1 MFIPIGLDQTSVRR
15 LPWVSFSII
24 AINLV
29 VFVAVSVAVHSANE
43 AISRRGQAVM
53 SYWTQHP
60 YLEFPTRM
68 LPKGMSEAQRGKFT
82 LLTEGL
88 KSIAG
93 KAPESEEQRR
103 EEQQELDKL
112 VDSLQEA
119 VAYHP
124 FNAWGLVPSHPKAL
138 AFLTS
143 MFMHAGW
150 LHLLGN
156 MLFFYISGPFV
167 EDAFGRPL
175 FAGLYLASGVVSSR
189 VHVAAFPNSEAP
201 LIGASG
207 AIAGIMGAFLVRFVR
222 TKIRFFYFYF
232 IFFFRSGT
240 VDLPAWIVLPL
251 WFLEQLFFAG
261 LTGESGVAYRAH
273 IGGFAFGFVVALA
286 IKFFAIEERF
296 IAPRI
301 EKEISVT
308 QHPALE
314 EGMDLLARGE
324 TAAARDAFQKVL
336 ASEPRNADAH
346 LGIWQSHCQDG
357 TPAQG
362 VEHVVRAMDEELRF
376 SETALALTHWRE
388 MLAATGNGG
397 PGALRFRLGTMLEA
411 TDREAAVEVLR
422 HLAADAGAGLLAE
435 KAGRRLAA
443 LGVAAQAAPAGP
455 VAPPAARPETP
466 APPDSVF
473 TLPAI
478 PTREQPAAG
487 PAQPA
492 SGPFEEAPASAHAM
506 GEQAEFQV
514 LPEGA
519 APEQAFPPLAE
530 PAGLEVEAC
539 SLETLQPEGLMLRA
553 VVGGCE
559 LLPFDEIETVV
570 VGGIAGAERPY
581 LVLDLLL
588 RRSPGE
594 PRKVER
600 LVSSEFD
607 PRYLVGK
614 PDLPA
619 LQAFRE
625 LVRIV
630 AEAADATIAPATLLE
645 PSVKLPTFPSV
656 EDYEREML
664 APLT

>member
-24 AINLV
+24 AINVV
-29 VFVAVSVAVHSANE
+29 VFLAVGVAVHSANE
-43 AISRRGQAVM
+43 SISQRGRAVM
-53 SYWTQHP
+53 SYWTHHP

-68 LPKGMSEAQRGKFT
+68 LPKGMSEAQRERFT

-88 KSIAG
+88 KSTAG
-93 KAPESEEQRR
+93 KAPESEEQRGA
-103 EEQQELDKL
+103 EQQQLDNL

-119 VAYHP
+119 VTYHP
-124 FNAWGLVPSHPKAL
+124 FRAWGLVPAHPKAW

-156 MLFFYISGPFV
+156 MLFFYLSGPFV

-175 FAGLYLASGVVSSR
+175 FAALYLVSGVVSSL
-189 VHVAAFPNSEAP
+189 VHVAALPASEAP

-207 AIAGIMGAFLVRFVR
+207 AIAGVMGAFLVRFAR
-222 TKIRFFYFYF
+222 RKIRFLY
-232 IFFFRSGT
+232 FFFLHGGT
-240 VDLPAWIVLPL
+240 VDVPAWFVLPL
-251 WFLEQLFFAG
+251 WFVQQVFFAG
-261 LTGESGVAYRAH
+261 LTAESGVAYRAH
-273 IGGFAFGFVVALA
+273 VGGFAFGFVAALA

-296 IAPRI
+296 IAPKI

-314 EGMDLLARGE
+314 EGMDLLAKGE
-324 TAAARDAFQKVL
+324 TAAAREAFRKVL
-336 ASEPRNADAH
+336 VSEPRNADAH
-346 LGIWQSHCQDG
+346 LGIWQTHCQDG

-376 SETALALTHWRE
+376 TETALALAHWRE

-397 PGALRFRLGTMLEA
+397 PAALRFRLGTMLEA

-422 HLAADAGAGLLAE
+422 HLAADAGAGLLSE
-435 KAGRRLAA
+435 KAARRLAA
-443 LGVAAQAAPAGP
+443 LGVAAQAAPAAP
-455 VAPPAARPETP
+455 VAPAA
-466 APPDSVF
+466 APPEATAAPESVF
-473 TLPAI
+473 TLPAVQV
-478 PTREQPAAG
+478 PEPPAAV
-487 PAQPA
+487 PAQPV
-492 SGPFEEAPASAHAM
+492 SGPFEQPPVSAPAT
-506 GEQAEFQV
+506 GEPVEFQV

-519 APEQAFPPLAE
+519 APEHAFPPLAE

-570 VGGIAGAERPY
+570 VGGIAGAGRPY

-607 PRYLVGK
+607 PRHVIGQ

-619 LQAFRE
+619 LEAFRE
-625 LVRIV
+625 LVRII
-630 AEAADATIAPATLLE
+630 AEAADATITPATLLE
-645 PSVKLPTFPSV
+645 PAVKLPTFATV
-656 EDYEREML
+656 EDYERNMV

>member
-1 MFIPIGLDQTSVRR
+1 MLIPIGLDQTSVRR

-24 AINLV
+24 AINILV
-29 VFVAVSVAVHSANE
+29 FLAASTAVHSAEE

-68 LPKGMSEAQRGKFT
+68 LPKGMSEAQREKFT

-93 KAPESEEQRR
+93 KAPESEDQRR
-103 EEQQELDKL
+103 EEQRELDGL
-112 VDSLQEA
+112 VDNLQEA
-119 VAYHP
+119 LAYHP
-124 FNAWGLVPSHPKAL
+124 FKAWGLVPAHPKVL

-143 MFMHAGW
+143 LFMHAGW

-175 FAGLYLASGVVSSR
+175 FAALYLASGVVSSL
-189 VHVAAFPNSEAP
+189 VHVAAFPTSEAP
-201 LIGASG
+201 LVGASG

-251 WFLEQLFFAG
+251 WFLQQLFFAG
-261 LTGESGVAYRAH
+261 LTAESGVAYRAH
-273 IGGFAFGFVVALA
+273 VGGFAFGFVAALA

-296 IAPRI
+296 IAPKI

-324 TAAARDAFQKVL
+324 TAAAREAFQKVL

-362 VEHVVRAMDEELRF
+362 VEHVVRAVDEELRF

-422 HLAADAGAGLLAE
+422 HLAADAGAGLLSE
-435 KAGRRLAA
+435 KAARRLTT
-443 LGVAAQAAPAGP
+443 LGVQLPSVAPAAVAPSAAPTEGAVGP
-455 VAPPAARPETP
+455 PGEVFTPPAVHTPERPIVVP
-466 APPDSVF
+466 A
-473 TLPAI
+473 
-478 PTREQPAAG
+478 QPAAG
-487 PAQPA
+487 PFEEERPAQLMSQQPA
-492 SGPFEEAPASAHAM
+492 S
-506 GEQAEFQV
+506 QV
-514 LPEGA
+514 FPEVS
-519 APEQAFPPLAE
+519 APEQTAPPVVQ
-530 PAGLEVEAC
+530 PAGMEVEDC
-539 SLETLQPEGLMLRA
+539 TLDTLQSEGLMLRA
-553 VVGGCE
+553 TVGGCE
-559 LLPFDEIETVV
+559 LLPFAEIERVV
-570 VGGIAGAERPY
+570 VGGITGAEHPY
-581 LVLDLLL
+581 LVLDLVLHP
-588 RRSPGE
+588 SSGE
-594 PRKVER
+594 PRKVQR

-607 PRYLVGK
+607 PRHLVGR

-625 LVRIV
+625 LVRII
-630 AEAADATIAPATLLE
+630 AEGAKAEITPATLLE
-645 PSVKLPTFPSV
+645 PSAQLPTFASV

-664 APLT
+664 AALA

>member
-29 VFVAVSVAVHSANE
+29 VFLAVSVAVHSAEE
-43 AISRRGQAVM
+43 AISRRGRAVT

-68 LPKGMSEAQRGKFT
+68 LPKELSESQREQIRLLSEAA
-82 LLTEGL
+82 
-88 KSIAG
+88 KSVAG
-93 KAPESEEQRR
+93 RAPESEDQRR
-103 EEQQELDKL
+103 EAQWELDGL
-112 VDSLQEA
+112 VDRFQEA
-119 VAYHP
+119 LAYHP
-124 FNAWGLVPSHPKAL
+124 FRAWGLVPAHPKAL

-143 MFMHAGW
+143 LFVHAGW

-175 FAGLYLASGVVSSR
+175 FAALYLASGVVSSL
-189 VHVAAFPNSEAP
+189 VHVAAFPTSEAP

-207 AIAGIMGAFLVRFVR
+207 AIAGIMGAFLVRFAH
-222 TKIRFFYFYF
+222 TKIRFLYFYF
-232 IFFFRSGT
+232 IRGGT

-251 WFLEQLFFAG
+251 WFLQQLFFAG
-261 LTGESGVAYRAH
+261 LARSNGVAFRAH
-273 IGGFAFGFVVALA
+273 VGGFAFGFVVALA
-286 IKFFAIEERF
+286 IKLFAIEERF
-296 IAPRI
+296 IAPQI

-314 EGMDLLARGE
+314 EGMDLLAKGE
-324 TAAARDAFQKVL
+324 TAAAREAFRKVL
-336 ASEPRNADAH
+336 ASEPRNAEAH
-346 LGIWQSHCQDG
+346 LGIWQSHRQDG

-362 VEHVVRAMDEELRF
+362 VEHVVRAVDEELRF

-397 PGALRFRLGTMLEA
+397 PAALRFRLGTMLEA

-422 HLAADAGAGLLAE
+422 HLAADAGAGLLSE
-435 KAGRRLAA
+435 KATRRLAA

-455 VAPPAARPETP
+455 VAPPKAA

-473 TLPAI
+473 TLPAVQT
-478 PTREQPAAG
+478 PGQPPAV
-487 PAQPA
+487 PAQPP
-492 SGPFEEAPASAHAM
+492 SGPFEESAKSAPAT

-570 VGGIAGAERPY
+570 VGGITGPDRPY

-594 PRKVER
+594 PRTVER

-607 PRYLVGK
+607 PRHLVGK

-625 LVRIV
+625 LVRII
-630 AEAADATIAPATLLE
+630 AEAADATITPATLLE
-645 PSVKLPTFPSV
+645 PAVELPTLRRP
-656 EDYEREML
+656 
-664 APLT
+664 APNAQ

>member
-1 MFIPIGLDQTSVRR
+1 MFLHG
-15 LPWVSFSII
+15 
-24 AINLV
+24 
-29 VFVAVSVAVHSANE
+29 
-43 AISRRGQAVM
+43 
-53 SYWTQHP
+53 
-60 YLEFPTRM
+60 
-68 LPKGMSEAQRGKFT
+68 
-82 LLTEGL
+82 
-88 KSIAG
+88 
-93 KAPESEEQRR
+93 
-103 EEQQELDKL
+103 
-112 VDSLQEA
+112 
-119 VAYHP
+119 
-124 FNAWGLVPSHPKAL
+124 
-138 AFLTS
+138 
-143 MFMHAGW
+143 GW

-175 FAGLYLASGVVSSR
+175 FAGLYLVSGVVSSV
-189 VHVAAFPNSEAP
+189 VHVAAFPTSEAP

-207 AIAGIMGAFLVRFVR
+207 AIAGIMGAFLVRFAR
-222 TKIRFFYFYF
+222 RKIRFLY
-232 IFFFRSGT
+232 FFFLHGGT
-240 VDLPAWIVLPL
+240 VDVPAWFVLPL
-251 WFLEQLFFAG
+251 WFVQQIFFAG

-273 IGGFAFGFVVALA
+273 VGGFAFGFVAALA

-296 IAPRI
+296 IAPKI

-314 EGMDLLARGE
+314 EGMDLLAKGQ
-324 TAAARDAFQKVL
+324 TAAAREAFRKVL

-357 TPAQG
+357 TPVQG
-362 VEHVVRAMDEELRF
+362 VEHVVRAVDEELRF

-397 PGALRFRLGTMLEA
+397 PAALRFRLGTMLEA
-411 TDREAAVEVLR
+411 TDRQAAVEVLR
-422 HLAADAGAGLLAE
+422 HLAADTGAGLLSE
-435 KAGRRLAA
+435 KATRRLAA

-455 VAPPAARPETP
+455 VAPPKAP

-473 TLPAI
+473 ALPAVRT
-478 PTREQPAAG
+478 PVQPGAV

-492 SGPFEEAPASAHAM
+492 SGPFEESAQSAPAT

-570 VGGIAGAERPY
+570 VGGITGPDRPY

-594 PRKVER
+594 PRTVER

-607 PRYLVGK
+607 PRHLVGK

-625 LVRIV
+625 LVRII
-630 AEAADATIAPATLLE
+630 AEAADATITPATLLE
-645 PSVKLPTFPSV
+645 PAVELPTFASV

-664 APLT
+664 TPLT